1 METEREKEKQ
11 IEREWGQ
18 EIERYI
24 LGDRKR
30 ERDRD
35 IERVGAEDRDI
46 KIGEECGGMERLR

>member
-18 EIERYI
+18 EIERNI

-35 IERVGAEDRDI
+35 IKRVGAEDRDI
-46 KIGEECGGMERLR
+46 KIGEECGWMERLR